1 MTHDIHITVN
11 PTRTL
16 TSATP
21 SPVQDNTQ
29 NQVIG
34 GRSIAWRTTA
44 DGTREQAEHALLRD
58 RRLQPDR
65 HRQHQRAR
73 GQGVSLGFFD
83 EGVGERSRTTSTACR
98 TRRNTSS
105 ATGFAVEIKYEGA
118 LRAANEIETG
128 VPPAVGYEN
137 IYTTYM
143 NKSRSYLLDDSK
155 QIQEADGVRSQ

>member
-1 MTHDIHITVN
+1 MLA
-11 PTRTL
+11 TRT
-16 TSATP
+16 A
-21 SPVQDNTQ
+21 
-29 NQVIG
+29 
-34 GRSIAWRTTA
+34 SIAGASTRPRRTLGASSTK
-44 DGTREQAEHALLRD
+44 G
-58 RRLQPDR
+58 
-65 HRQHQRAR
+65 RA
-73 GQGVSLGFFD
+73 S
-83 EGVGERSRTTSTACR
+83 ESRTTSTACR

-105 ATGFAVEIKYEGA
+105 ATGFAVEIKYESA